1 MRTGMLRVVADT
13 NVLVSAIIAKG
24 NEYLLLKEAKL
35 GRIRLVLS
43 LQIIKELKGVLS
55 RPKFGFSN
63 EQVESVVKHIISIS
77 EIIVA
82 TSIVYV
88 VKEDPSDN
96 KIIEA
101 AMDGKAGYIAS
112 GDKDLLRLQKFRNI
126 KIIHAAAFLRLIS
139 Q

>member
-1 MRTGMLRVVADT
+1 MLRVVADT
-13 NVLVSAIIAKG
+13 NVLVSAVIAKG

-35 GRIRLVLS
+35 GHIRLVLS

-55 RPKFGFSN
+55 RPKFGFSDK
-63 EQVESVVKHIISIS
+63 QIESVVKHIITIS

-82 TSIVYV
+82 TSRVDA

-101 AMDGKAGYIAS
+101 AIDGEADYIAS

-126 KIIHAAAFLRLIS
+126 KIIPAAVLLRLIS

>member
-1 MRTGMLRVVADT
+1 MLRVVADT

-35 GRIRLVLS
+35 GHIRLVLS

-63 EQVESVVKHIISIS
+63 EQVESVAKHIISLS

-82 TSIVYV
+82 TSRVDV

-101 AMDGKAGYIAS
+101 AIDGEADYIVS
-112 GDKDLLRLQKFRNI
+112 GDKELLRLQKFKNI
-126 KIIHAAAFLRLIS
+126 KIVSSATLLRVIS

>member
-1 MRTGMLRVVADT
+1 MLRVVADT
-13 NVLVSAIIAKG
+13 NVLVSAAIAKG

-35 GRIRLVLS
+35 GHIRLVLS

-63 EQVESVVKHIISIS
+63 EQVESAVKHIISIS
-77 EIIVA
+77 EIIIT
-82 TSIVYV
+82 TSEIDV
-88 VKEDPSDN
+88 VRADPDDN
-96 KIIEA
+96 RIIEA
-101 AMDGKAGYIAS
+101 AIDGNADYIAS

-126 KIIHAAAFLRLIS
+126 KIIPAAVLLRLIS

>member
-1 MRTGMLRVVADT
+1 MLRVVADT
-13 NVLVSAIIAKG
+13 NVLVSAVVAKG
-24 NEYLLLKEAKL
+24 NEYLLLKETKS
-35 GRIRLVLS
+35 GHVRFVIS

-55 RPKFGFSN
+55 RPKFGFSDK
-63 EQVESVVKHIISIS
+63 QVESVVKHIISIS

-82 TSIVYV
+82 TSIVNV

-101 AMDGKAGYIAS
+101 AIDGEADYIVS
-112 GDKDLLRLQKFRNI
+112 GDKDLLRLLKFRNI
-126 KIIHAAAFLRLIS
+126 KIIPAAAFLRLIS

>member
-1 MRTGMLRVVADT
+1 MLRVVADT
-13 NVLVSAIIAKG
+13 NVLVSAVIAKG

-35 GRIRLVLS
+35 CHIRLVLS
-43 LQIIKELKGVLS
+43 LQIINELKGVLS
-55 RPKFGFSN
+55 TPKFGFSG
-63 EQVESVVKHIISIS
+63 EQVESAVKQIISIS

-82 TSIVYV
+82 TSRVDV

-101 AMDGKAGYIAS
+101 AIDGEADYIAS
-112 GDKDLLRLQKFRNI
+112 GDKDMLRLKRFKNI
-126 KIIHAAAFLRLIS
+126 KIVSSATLLKVIS

>member
-1 MRTGMLRVVADT
+1 MLRVVADT
-13 NVLVSAIIAKG
+13 NVLVSAAIAKG

-77 EIIVA
+77 EIIIT
-82 TSIVYV
+82 TSEIDV
-88 VKEDPSDN
+88 VRADPDDN
-96 KIIEA
+96 RIIEA
-101 AMDGKAGYIAS
+101 AIDGNADYIAS

-126 KIIHAAAFLRLIS
+126 KIIPAAALLRLIS
-139 Q
+139 K

>member
-1 MRTGMLRVVADT
+1 MLRVVADT

-35 GRIRLVLS
+35 GHIRLVLS

-63 EQVESVVKHIISIS
+63 GQVESVVKHIISVS

-82 TSIVYV
+82 TSRVDV

-101 AMDGKAGYIAS
+101 AIDGEADYIVS
-112 GDKDLLRLQKFRNI
+112 GDKDLLRLQKFQNI
-126 KIIHAAAFLRLIS
+126 KIVSSATLLRVIS

>member
-1 MRTGMLRVVADT
+1 MLRVVADT

-43 LQIIKELKGVLS
+43 LQIINELKGVLS

-101 AMDGKAGYIAS
+101 TIDGEADYIVS
-112 GDKDLLRLQKFRNI
+112 GDRDLLRLQKFKNI
-126 KIIHAAAFLRLIS
+126 KIVSSATLLRVIS
-139 Q
+139 R

>member
-1 MRTGMLRVVADT
+1 MLRLVADT
-13 NVLVSAIIAKG
+13 NVLVSAVIAKG

-35 GRIRLVLS
+35 GRIRIVLS
-43 LQIIKELKGVLS
+43 LHVIKELKGVLS
-55 RPKFGFSN
+55 RPKFCFSG
-63 EQVESVVKHIISIS
+63 EQVESAVKHIISIS

-82 TSIVYV
+82 TSRVDV

-101 AMDGKAGYIAS
+101 AIDGKADYIAS

-126 KIIHAAAFLRLIS
+126 KIIPAAILLRLIFK
-139 Q
+139 

>member
-1 MRTGMLRVVADT
+1 MLRVVADT
-13 NVLVSAIIAKG
+13 NVLVSAVIAKG

-35 GRIRLVLS
+35 GRIRFVLS

-63 EQVESVVKHIISIS
+63 GQVESVVKHIISIS

-82 TSIVYV
+82 TSIVDV

-101 AMDGKAGYIAS
+101 AIDGEADYIVS

-126 KIIHAAAFLRLIS
+126 KIIPAAVLLRLIS

>member
-1 MRTGMLRVVADT
+1 MLRVVADT
-13 NVLVSAIIAKG
+13 NVLVSAVVAKG

-55 RPKFGFSN
+55 RPKFGFSDK
-63 EQVESVVKHIISIS
+63 QIESVVKHIISIS

-82 TSIVYV
+82 TSIVNV

-101 AMDGKAGYIAS
+101 AIDGEADYIVS
-112 GDKDLLRLQKFRNI
+112 GDKDLLRLQKFRDI
-126 KIIHAAAFLRLIS
+126 KIIPAAAFLRLIS